1 MTDPNDKLL
10 YDPRLYHGL
19 PPEDRPSQFI
29 SDYKDI
35 QINVSDLDSFAKS
48 LQAELEQ
55 NYLPHRDKV
64 AEELAVGDV
73 YTNQSFTEFIQALQR
88 HAEIRQV
95 TLNRLFDHGTGT
107 GTLSEAA
114 TIISKNYGEAD
125 AYSAATATSVNKVMT
140 EAPVT
145 TRDTPLNT
153 QTTVRTDPQVYV
165 PATNTTVTV
174 PQNTTPTT
182 TTTGGGQDQGA
193 DVSG

>member
-1 MTDPNDKLL
+1 MTDPNDKPLF
-10 YDPRLYHGL
+10 DPRLYHNL

-35 QINVSDLDSFAKS
+35 QINVDDLDSFAKS
-48 LQAELEQ
+48 LQTELET

-73 YTNQSFTEFIQALQR
+73 YTNESFTEFIAALQR
-88 HAEIRQV
+88 HTEIRQI

-114 TIISKNYGEAD
+114 TIISKNYGSAD
-125 AYSAATATSVNKVMT
+125 AYSAATAASVNNVMT
-140 EAPVT
+140 QNPT
-145 TRDTPLNT
+145 TVSDTPVDTN
-153 QTTVRTDPQVYV
+153 TTVRTDPQVYV
-165 PATNTTVTV
+165 PGTDTTVTV
-174 PQNTTPTT
+174 PPDTT
-182 TTTGGGQDQGA
+182 TTDGKQDDGT

>member
-10 YDPRLYHGL
+10 YDPKLYHNL

-35 QINVSDLDSFAKS
+35 QINVKDLDSFAKS

-64 AEELAVGDV
+64 AAELAVGDV
-73 YTNQSFTEFIQALQR
+73 YTNQGFTEFIEALQR

-114 TIISKNYGEAD
+114 TIISANYGSAD
-125 AYSAATATSVNKVMT
+125 AYSAATAKSVDTVMT
-140 EAPVT
+140 QAPGT
-145 TRDTPLNT
+145 TQETPIDTNT
-153 QTTVRTDPQVYV
+153 QVRTDPQVYV
-165 PATNTTVTV
+165 PGTDTTVTV
-174 PQNTTPTT
+174 PQDTT
-182 TTTGGGQDQGA
+182 TTTTPGGSEDDGTE
-193 DVSG
+193 VSG